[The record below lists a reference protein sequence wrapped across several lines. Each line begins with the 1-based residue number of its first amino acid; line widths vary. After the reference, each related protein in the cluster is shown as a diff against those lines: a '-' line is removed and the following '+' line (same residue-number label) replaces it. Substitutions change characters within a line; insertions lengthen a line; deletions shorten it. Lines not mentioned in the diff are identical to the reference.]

1 MKIVVE
7 AERCRLVAGV
17 VELLGEGDIVVGV
30 VDPAVIENRAKVSM
44 NAGASLMIGPSSQP
58 YRHQPE
64 DVGIDLG
71 IEPGRANGD
80 SPFHAYPSEQVPADE
95 RVHS

>member
-30 VDPAVIENRAKVSM
+30 VDPAVIENRAEVSM
-44 NAGASLMIGPSSQP
+44 NAGISISGPVRRGKASA
-58 YRHQPE
+58 E
-64 DVGIDLG
+64 
-71 IEPGRANGD
+71 
-80 SPFHAYPSEQVPADE
+80 
-95 RVHS
+95 